1 MAEKRTT
8 PDMTK
13 DTAGESCGDPDLKMH
28 FFILKCFRMLE
39 LHKLRNI

>member
-1 MAEKRTT
+1 
-8 PDMTK
+8 MTK

-39 LHKLRNI
+39 LHKLRNITAVR